1 MIYHRTSTHLATI
14 QVNDHLSA
22 KVRSVVHVVYGFW
35 ATDTSRLPCT
45 FKIALTAIFICQQ
58 GSLVFQEE
66 VHTDQKSQTHR
77 QAT

>member
-1 MIYHRTSTHLATI
+1 MIYRWTSTHLTTI
-14 QVNDHLSA
+14 QINDHLSA

-35 ATDTSRLPCT
+35 ATDTSRLPCSCKVSLIVT
-45 FKIALTAIFICQQ
+45 FVCQQ

-66 VHTDQKSQTHR
+66 AHTDQKSQTHR